1 MSVVKPRRLVGSGAG
16 VDEAPGEAAGDP
28 GAAGEA
34 EASGVLAAGVPDA
47 AGVALAAGVA
57 AAGVPLAA
65 EVAVAAGVGVA
76 STDGRGVSDSTGPG
90 VSSAAH
96 TYAFVFA
103 PWKNTK
109 PMSRRPARN
118 APPMIQERYFSKT
131 VCWRERRTLRDGLPV
146 DVRVVEAE
154 DVGGVVGA
162 EADAEMGVGVAS
174 ELVSASPVI
183 GVPVVAGGRVVELT
197 PRAGRRDFLAK

>member
-1 MSVVKPRRLVGSGAG
+1 LVGSGTG
-16 VDEAPGEAAGDP
+16 VGEAPGEAAGDP
-28 GAAGEA
+28 EAAGEA
-34 EASGVLAAGVPDA
+34 DASGVLAAGVPDA
-47 AGVALAAGVA
+47 AGVEDAAGVA
-57 AAGVPLAA
+57 AAGVPLGA

-90 VSSAAH
+90 VSCAAQ

-118 APPMIQERYFSKT
+118 APPMIHERYFSKK
-131 VCWRERRTLRDGLPV
+131 VCWRERRTLREGLPV
-146 DVRVVEAE
+146 DTRVVEAGE
-154 DVGGVVGA
+154 VVGVVGA
-162 EADAEMGVGVAS
+162 EAEVEMGVGVAS
-174 ELVSASPVI
+174 ELASASPVI
-183 GVPVVAGGRVVELT
+183 GVPVVAGGRVVELV